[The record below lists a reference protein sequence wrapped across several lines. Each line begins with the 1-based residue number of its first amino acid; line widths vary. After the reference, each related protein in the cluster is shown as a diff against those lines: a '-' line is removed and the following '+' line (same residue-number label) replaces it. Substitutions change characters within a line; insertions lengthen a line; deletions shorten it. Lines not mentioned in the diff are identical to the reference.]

1 MEVYMKIPYDYGE
14 ERMNAIRKL
23 GYEIIFIR
31 EKEVSDE
38 KIPKDI
44 EAICCYNPFGRFDIT
59 KLKKLKWIQLSS
71 TGYDHVPMEFVKNN
85 NVIVTNNKG
94 GYSKPIGEWIV
105 MSILNIYKDFKY
117 FVKKQEERNWKLNKN
132 ILELV
137 GKNVLFLGTGTVA
150 SEGAKR
156 LQGFECNITGINS
169 NGRDVKY
176 FDRCVPMS
184 KLMEELTIADV
195 VVSALP
201 YNSETHHLIND
212 EFLKKMKEKS
222 ILINVSRGKIVD
234 EKAVM
239 RALDNG
245 KFLGVSMDVFENEPL
260 TSENSLWSY
269 EKIYISPHNSWI
281 SEMRNERRFSTIYQN
296 MENYMLEKELINR
309 VNI

>member
-1 MEVYMKIPYDYGE
+1 MKILFTYDYGE

-23 GYEIIFIR
+23 GYEIVFIR
-31 EKEVSDE
+31 ENEVSDE
-38 KIPKDI
+38 NIPKDI

-59 KLKKLKWIQLSS
+59 KLEKLKWIQVSS
-71 TGYDHVPMEFVKNN
+71 TGYDHVPMEFVKKN

-105 MSILNIYKDFKY
+105 MSILNIYKDIKY
-117 FVKKQEERNWKLNKN
+117 FVKKQEEKNWKLNKN

-176 FDRCVPMS
+176 FDRCVSMK
-184 KLMEELTIADV
+184 KLMEELPIADV

-201 YNSETHHLIND
+201 YNDETHHLIND

-222 ILINVSRGKIVD
+222 ILINVSRGKVID
-234 EKAVM
+234 EKSVM
-239 RALDNG
+239 KALDNG

-260 TSENSLWSY
+260 TSENPLWSY
-269 EKIYISPHNSWI
+269 EKIYVSPHNSWI

-296 MENYMLEKELINR
+296 MENYMLERELINR

>member
-1 MEVYMKIPYDYGE
+1 MKILFTYDYGE

-137 GKNVLFLGTGTVA
+137 GK
-150 SEGAKR
+150 KR
-156 LQGFECNITGINS
+156 FIFRNRNS
-169 NGRDVKY
+169 
-176 FDRCVPMS
+176 C
-184 KLMEELTIADV
+184 
-195 VVSALP
+195 
-201 YNSETHHLIND
+201 
-212 EFLKKMKEKS
+212 
-222 ILINVSRGKIVD
+222 
-234 EKAVM
+234 
-239 RALDNG
+239 
-245 KFLGVSMDVFENEPL
+245 
-260 TSENSLWSY
+260 
-269 EKIYISPHNSWI
+269 
-281 SEMRNERRFSTIYQN
+281 Q
-296 MENYMLEKELINR
+296 
-309 VNI
+309 